1 MTLRECLLY
10 GKNYLHSHNIADSDI
25 DAWLLLEYTAK
36 IDRNYYFMHQ
46 FEEISNILADEYK
59 ILLVRRSEHVPLQY
73 LTNEQEFMGFKFKV
87 NENVL
92 IPRQDTE
99 ILVDEAVN
107 RLKPSMR
114 VLDMC
119 TGSGCIAVSLK
130 RLVRDIEVTA
140 ADISSKAL
148 AVAIENAELNSADIE
163 FIQSDLFENVRAKF
177 DIIVSNPPY
186 IPSETVDLLMEEVR
200 EHEPRLALDGM
211 SDGLY
216 FYRLIVRE
224 STRFLEDNGF
234 LMLEIGHDQREAV
247 INIMKE
253 AGFKA
258 VTGIKDLAGLDRVV
272 IGSYCIK

>member
-99 ILVDEAVN
+99 ILVEEAVN

-130 RLVRDIEVTA
+130 KLVRDIEVTA

-163 FIQSDLFENVRAKF
+163 FIQSDLFENVRGKF

-186 IPSETVDLLMEEVR
+186 IPSETVDVLMEEVR

>member
-107 RLKPSMR
+107 RLEPSMR

-163 FIQSDLFENVRAKF
+163 FIQSDLFENVRGKF

-186 IPSETVDLLMEEVR
+186 IPSETVDVLMEEVR

-224 STRFLEDNGF
+224 STRFLEDKGF
-234 LMLEIGHDQREAV
+234 LLLEIGHDQREAV

>member
-99 ILVDEAVN
+99 ILVEEAVK
-107 RLKPSMR
+107 RLEPSMR

-130 RLVRDIEVTA
+130 RLARDIEVTA

-163 FIQSDLFENVRAKF
+163 FIQSDLFENVRGKF

-211 SDGLY
+211 SDGLH

-224 STRFLEDNGF
+224 STRFLEDKGF

>member
-25 DAWLLLEYTAK
+25 DAWLLLEYTAR

-99 ILVDEAVN
+99 ILVEEAVN

-130 RLVRDIEVTA
+130 KLVRDIEVTA

-163 FIQSDLFENVRAKF
+163 FIQSDLFENVRGKF

-186 IPSETVDLLMEEVR
+186 IPSETVDVLMEEVR

-234 LMLEIGHDQREAV
+234 LMLEIGHDQRETV

>member
-99 ILVDEAVN
+99 ILVEEAVN

-130 RLVRDIEVTA
+130 RLARDIEVTA

-148 AVAIENAELNSADIE
+148 AVAIENAEINSADIE
-163 FIQSDLFENVRAKF
+163 FIQSDLFENVRGKF

-224 STRFLEDNGF
+224 STRFLEDKGF

>member
-1 MTLRECLLY
+1 MTLRECLSY
-10 GKNYLHSHNIADSDI
+10 GRDYLRYHNIADSDI

-99 ILVDEAVN
+99 ILVEEAVK
-107 RLKPSMR
+107 RLKPNMR

-130 RLVRDIEVTA
+130 RLVRDIEVSA

-148 AVAIENAELNSADIE
+148 AVAIENAELNSADIK
-163 FIQSDLFENVRAKF
+163 FIQSDLFENVKGKF
-177 DIIVSNPPY
+177 DIIISNPPY
-186 IPSETVDLLMEEVR
+186 IPSETVDELMEEVR
-200 EHEPRLALDGM
+200 GHEPRLALDGM
-211 SDGLY
+211 SDGLH

-224 STRFLEDNGF
+224 SLECLENNGF
-234 LMLEIGHDQREAV
+234 LIFEIGYDQNEA
-247 INIMKE
+247 ISNIMKA
-253 AGFKA
+253 AGFKD
-258 VTGIKDLAGLDRVV
+258 VIGIKDLSGLDRVV
-272 IGSYCIK
+272 IGNYFIK

>member
-73 LTNEQEFMGFKFKV
+73 LTNEQEFMGFKFRV

-99 ILVDEAVN
+99 ILVEEAVN

-130 RLVRDIEVTA
+130 RLARDIEVTA

-163 FIQSDLFENVRAKF
+163 FIQSDLFKNIRGKF

-211 SDGLY
+211 SDGLH

-224 STRFLEDNGF
+224 STRFLEDKGF

>member
-46 FEEISNILADEYK
+46 FEEISNILVDEYK

-99 ILVDEAVN
+99 ILVEEAVN

-130 RLVRDIEVTA
+130 RLARDIEVTA

-163 FIQSDLFENVRAKF
+163 FIQSDLFENVRGKF

-211 SDGLY
+211 SDGLH

-224 STRFLEDNGF
+224 STRFLEDKGF

>member
-163 FIQSDLFENVRAKF
+163 FIQSDLFENVRGKF

>member
-46 FEEISNILADEYK
+46 FEEISKILSDEYK

-107 RLKPSMR
+107 RLEPSMR

-163 FIQSDLFENVRAKF
+163 FIQSDLFENVRGKF

-186 IPSETVDLLMEEVR
+186 IPSETVDVLMEEVR

-224 STRFLEDNGF
+224 STRFLEDKGF
-234 LMLEIGHDQREAV
+234 LLLEIGHDQREAV

>member
-99 ILVDEAVN
+99 ILVEEAVN

-130 RLVRDIEVTA
+130 KLVRDIEVTA

-163 FIQSDLFENVRAKF
+163 FIQSDLFENVRGKF

-186 IPSETVDLLMEEVR
+186 IPSETVDVLMEEVR

-234 LMLEIGHDQREAV
+234 LMLEIGHDQRETV

-253 AGFKA
+253 AEFKA

>member
-130 RLVRDIEVTA
+130 RLARDIEVTA

-163 FIQSDLFENVRAKF
+163 FIQSDLFENVRGKF

-211 SDGLY
+211 SDGLH

-224 STRFLEDNGF
+224 STRFLEDKGF
-234 LMLEIGHDQREAV
+234 LLLEIGHDQREAV

>member
-99 ILVDEAVN
+99 ILVEEAVN

-130 RLVRDIEVTA
+130 KLVRDIEVTA

-163 FIQSDLFENVRAKF
+163 FIQSDLFENVRGKF

-186 IPSETVDLLMEEVR
+186 IPSETVDVLMEEVR

-234 LMLEIGHDQREAV
+234 LMLEIGHDQRETV

>member
-99 ILVDEAVN
+99 ILVEEAVN

-130 RLVRDIEVTA
+130 RLARDIEVTA

-163 FIQSDLFENVRAKF
+163 FIQSDLFENVRGKF

-224 STRFLEDNGF
+224 STRFLEDKGF
-234 LMLEIGHDQREAV
+234 LLLEIGHDQREAV

>member
-73 LTNEQEFMGFKFKV
+73 LTNEQEFMGLKFKV

-99 ILVDEAVN
+99 ILVEEAVK
-107 RLKPSMR
+107 RLEPSMR

-119 TGSGCIAVSLK
+119 TGSGCIAISLK
-130 RLVRDIEVTA
+130 RLAGDIKVTA

-163 FIQSDLFENVRAKF
+163 FIQSDLFENVRGKL

-211 SDGLY
+211 PDGLH

-224 STRFLEDNGF
+224 STRFLEDKGF
-234 LMLEIGHDQREAV
+234 LLLEIGHDQREAV

>member
-73 LTNEQEFMGFKFKV
+73 LTNEQEFMGLKFKV

-99 ILVDEAVN
+99 ILVEEAVK
-107 RLKPSMR
+107 RLEPSMR

-130 RLVRDIEVTA
+130 RLARDIEVTA

-163 FIQSDLFENVRAKF
+163 FIQSDLFENVRGKF

-224 STRFLEDNGF
+224 STRFLEDKGF